1 MNRCQEVSSR
11 VAMPALIAV
20 TIFGCSEQTPRPAS
34 PDAERGAMAERVTQ
48 EVAVTGGVI
57 RGTVGQGGIFM
68 RRASPSRSPAEGSSM
83 RGASPSR
90 SPAEGS
96 APAVLR
102 QYHGIPYA
110 AAPVGVLR
118 WAPTAP
124 VTPWEGV
131 LDAREPGPIC
141 IQRTRVGVPFY
152 DPPPDAELPEQSE
165 DCLTL
170 NVWTEAERQD
180 ERRPVMV
187 WIHGGGLQAGS
198 GSEQSGR
205 LLAGHG
211 AVVVTFNYRLG
222 RLGFLAHPELTA
234 ENPDGVSGNQGF
246 RDQVQALEWVRD
258 NIARFGGDPGNVTIF
273 GESAGAYSVSVMQAS
288 PRARGLFHRAIGQSG
303 GGFQPM
309 SHRTED
315 RTYAPSAEKLGL
327 RFAAAVLGERED
339 RSLAALREVPAAAIL
354 ATAESS
360 PLFNT
365 YEFLPTVDGDVLT
378 ADVGATF
385 AAGRQADVPTMVGS
399 TDDEGDA
406 LIAHFVRF
414 MGAGQAGFA
423 TFAGAMLPEVTDEIE
438 AHYAPATDAEA
449 MRSWTH
455 LFTDLTF
462 TYPMRAWARS
472 MEPLDS
478 DAWLYW
484 FTWHPPI
491 TEADTYGAFH
501 GATQSYLFDGLA
513 RFRAVPTDA
522 DRELARTMA
531 ETWVRFAATGNPNG
545 GELPEWPAFTAE
557 NEAYLELGA
566 TIRTGDHL
574 RIPDIALIER
584 AWAERRRANALGPR
598 PDA

>member
-1 MNRCQEVSSR
+1 MNRWHEIFPR
-11 VAMPALIAV
+11 AAMPALIAMGV
-20 TIFGCSEQTPRPAS
+20 FGCSGQEPSGA
-34 PDAERGAMAERVTQ
+34 AEERQADRVTQ

-57 RGTVGQGGIFM
+57 RGAVGQG
-68 RRASPSRSPAEGSSM
+68 ASGLT
-83 RGASPSR
+83 
-90 SPAEGS
+90 
-96 APAVLR
+96 VLR
-102 QYHGIPYA
+102 HYHGIPYA
-110 AAPVGVLR
+110 AAPVGDLR

-131 LDAREPGPIC
+131 LDASEPGPIC
-141 IQRTRVGVPFY
+141 VQRTRVGVAFY
-152 DPPPDAELPEQSE
+152 DPSPDAELPEQSE

-170 NVWTEAERQD
+170 NVWTEAARTD

-187 WIHGGGLQAGS
+187 WIHGGALQGGS

-205 LLAGHG
+205 LLAGQG

-234 ENPDGVSGNQGF
+234 EHEGGVSGNQGF
-246 RDQVQALEWVRD
+246 RDQIQALEWVRD
-258 NIARFGGDPGNVTIF
+258 NIAKFGGDPGNVTVF

-288 PRARGLFHRAIGQSG
+288 PLARGLFHRVIGQSG

-309 SHRTED
+309 SQRTSE
-315 RTYAPSAEKLGL
+315 RTYAPSAEQLGL
-327 RFAAAVLGERED
+327 RFAAAVLGEGED
-339 RSLAALREVPAAAIL
+339 QSLAALREVPAAAIL
-354 ATAESS
+354 AAGESS

-365 YEFLPTVDGDVLT
+365 YEFLPTVDGEVLP
-378 ADVGATF
+378 ADIGAIF
-385 AAGRQADVPTMVGS
+385 AAGRQADVPTLVGS
-399 TDDEGDA
+399 TDDEGNA

-414 MGAGQAGFA
+414 MGAGKSGFA
-423 TFAGAMLPEVTDEIE
+423 AFAGAMLPEIRDEIT
-438 AHYAPATDAEA
+438 AHYAAGTDAEA

-472 MEPLDS
+472 MEPLES
-478 DAWLYW
+478 EAWLYW

-491 TEADTYGAFH
+491 PEADAYGAFH

-513 RFRAVPTDA
+513 RYRAAPTAA
-522 DRELARTMA
+522 DREFARTLA

-557 NEAYLELGA
+557 NEAYLELGP
-566 TIRTGDHL
+566 TIRADDHL
-574 RIPDIALIER
+574 RVPDIALIEQ
-584 AWAERRRANALGPR
+584 AWAERRRANAPAPAGP
-598 PDA
+598 

>member
-1 MNRCQEVSSR
+1 MEFTDLAQALKDLSMTRCREFLMRIAV
-11 VAMPALIAV
+11 PALVVTAV
-20 TIFGCSEQTPRPAS
+20 FACSETGSGPSS
-34 PDAERGAMAERVTQ
+34 PGQREAMAARVTQ

-57 RGTVGQGGIFM
+57 RGTVGQGG
-68 RRASPSRSPAEGSSM
+68 SGLT
-83 RGASPSR
+83 
-90 SPAEGS
+90 
-96 APAVLR
+96 VLR

-110 AAPVGVLR
+110 AAPVGDLR
-118 WAPTAP
+118 WAPTAA

-131 LDAREPGPIC
+131 LDASEPGPIC
-141 IQRTRVGVPFY
+141 IQRTRAGVAFY
-152 DPPPDAELPEQSE
+152 DPPPGAELPEQSE

-170 NVWTEAERQD
+170 NVWTEAVRTA

-187 WIHGGGLQAGS
+187 WIHGGGLQGGS

-234 ENPDGVSGNQGF
+234 KHPGGVSGNQGF
-246 RDQVQALEWVRD
+246 RDQIQALEWVRD
-258 NIARFGGDPGNVTIF
+258 NIAKFGGDPGNVTIF

-288 PRARGLFHRAIGQSG
+288 PLARGLFHRAIGQSG

-309 SHRTED
+309 SHRTSD
-315 RTYAPSAEKLGL
+315 RTYAPSAEELGL
-327 RFAAAVLGERED
+327 QFAAAVLGERED
-339 RSLAALREVPAAAIL
+339 QSLAALREVPAAAIL

-365 YEFLPTVDGDVLT
+365 YEFLPTVDGDVLP
-378 ADVGATF
+378 ADVGAIF
-385 AAGRQADVPTMVGS
+385 AAGRQADVPTLVGS
-399 TDDEGDA
+399 TDDEGNA
-406 LIAHFVRF
+406 LIAHFVRL
-414 MGAGQAGFA
+414 MGAGRSGFA
-423 TFAGAMLPEVTDEIE
+423 TFAGAMLPEIRDEIE
-438 AHYAPATDAEA
+438 AHYAAATDAEA
-449 MRSWTH
+449 MRSWAH

-472 MEPLDS
+472 MEPLES
-478 DAWLYW
+478 EAWLYW

-491 TEADTYGAFH
+491 PEADTYGAFH

-522 DRELARTMA
+522 DREFARTLA

-557 NEAYLELGA
+557 NEAYLELGP
-566 TIRTGDHL
+566 TIRTNDHL
-574 RIPDIALIER
+574 RVPDIALIEQ
-584 AWAERRRANALGPR
+584 AWSERRRANAPPR
-598 PDA
+598 AP